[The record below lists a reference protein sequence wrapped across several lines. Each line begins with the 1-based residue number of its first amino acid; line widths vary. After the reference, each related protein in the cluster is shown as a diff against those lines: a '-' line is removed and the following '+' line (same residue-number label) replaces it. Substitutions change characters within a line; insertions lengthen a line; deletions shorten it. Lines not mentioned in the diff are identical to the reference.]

1 MTITGE
7 QFDAI
12 AKLKRATPDS
22 GANRAA
28 RRVLVDGISQ
38 ADAMRENG
46 IKRATV
52 SNAVRSYQEADALI
66 RSAYCPKP
74 RQAAKKAPVIAH
86 REVDPET
93 LARYE
98 AFNKRNSGPLTGATV
113 ETKTMLD
120 SNQINA
126 TEGTEHDVL

>member
-1 MTITGE
+1 MTMTGE

-12 AKLKRATPDS
+12 AKLKRVKPDS

-52 SNAVRSYQEADALI
+52 SNAVRSYQEDDALI
-66 RSAYCPKP
+66 RSAYCP
-74 RQAAKKAPVIAH
+74 
-86 REVDPET
+86 
-93 LARYE
+93 
-98 AFNKRNSGPLTGATV
+98 
-113 ETKTMLD
+113 
-120 SNQINA
+120 
-126 TEGTEHDVL
+126 